1 MNTDQNPYASA
12 RARYYALGLLTVVY
26 TFNFVDRQL
35 LSILQESIKAD
46 LLLSDQQLGLLTGFA
61 FALFYTLAGI
71 PIARYAD
78 RNNRR
83 NVVAIAIALWS
94 FMTAISGLVQNYL
107 QLLLARIGVGV
118 GEAGGSPPAHSMIS
132 DIFPPERRASAL
144 AFYSMG
150 INFGILFGFLA
161 GGWLNEFFDWRV
173 AFFVVGAPGIVV
185 ALFVRYTLREP
196 IRGLMEDRKDVATDT
211 PFPEV
216 LKLLWSRLSFRH
228 LAIGGALN
236 AFAGYSS
243 SNWTASFMIRSHDMS
258 TGELG
263 TWLALIMGV
272 GGAIGVFWGS
282 YIAERLAKF
291 DVRWYMWMPTITGMI
306 CVPFMIATY
315 VVEGAYT
322 ALIVS
327 VVPGILFN
335 VYLGNSLAMTHALVG
350 LRMRAV
356 AAAILFFL
364 INLIGMGL
372 GPWGVGLLSDM
383 LSAELGNES
392 LRYAMLYLLPAAMG
406 WSAVHFLLASRTL
419 QKDLEAAPA

>member
-1 MNTDQNPYASA
+1 MNTDQNPYTSA

-196 IRGLMEDRKDVATDT
+196 IRGLMEDRQDVATDT

-327 VVPGILFN
+327 IVPGILFN

-356 AAAILFFL
+356 ASAILFFL

-406 WSAVHFLLASRTL
+406 WSAVHFLMASRTL
-419 QKDLEAAPA
+419 HKDLEAAPA

>member
-1 MNTDQNPYASA
+1 MNTDQNPYTSA

-61 FALFYTLAGI
+61 FALFYTVAGI

-196 IRGLMEDRKDVATDT
+196 IRGLMEDRQDVATDT

-327 VVPGILFN
+327 IVPGILFN

-356 AAAILFFL
+356 ASAILFFL

-406 WSAVHFLLASRTL
+406 WSAVHFLMASRTL